1 MSNIKQKTKQIPSAN
16 TKRTRSSTSSS
27 SNIKNENENEN
38 NENNE
43 NNDENEIELQQPP
56 SKRFKKETKLT
67 KEQENFLIK
76 EKEYDDLLPEEY
88 RKYRPKG
95 FKLNTP
101 PTDRPIRIYADGV
114 FDLFHLGHMRQL
126 EQCKKSF
133 PNVTLVCGIPNDIET
148 HKRKGLTVLTDQQRY
163 DTLRHCKW
171 VDEVIEDAPWILS
184 MDFLEKHKIDYCAHD
199 DLPYVADGIDDIY
212 KPMKQAG
219 KFLVTQRTEGISTSD
234 IITKIIRDYDKYL
247 MRNFARGA
255 TRKELNVSWLKKNEL
270 DFKKQINEFR
280 SYWKKA
286 NVNLNNTSKDLY
298 FEIREFLRSKINNN
312 NINNINGINRL
323 NRKQIKNI
331 DTISVTK
338 DNNNDSNDSNT
349 ESRSNSNKNSPAF
362 LFASKYNGNEGLRRS
377 RSLIDSFKDWING
390 DDHSEIESSNQ
401 KSSEDYDDDDED
413 DEEDEEDSSDMDAY
427 GNNNEYK
434 YSNIKKENGKDLEI
448 KVKPNSNSNSNSKPK
463 SIKSEISNDEDSEDA
478 KTLTNVSNSSKVN
491 SIKSLNKSPRK
502 KTKN

>member
-1 MSNIKQKTKQIPSAN
+1 MSNSKQKTKQIPSAN
-16 TKRTRSSTSSS
+16 IKRTRSATSSQT
-27 SNIKNENENEN
+27 KVENENEN
-38 NENNE
+38 T
-43 NNDENEIELQQPP
+43 DDGIESPPP
-56 SKRFKKETKLT
+56 SKRFKKDTKLT
-67 KEQENFLIK
+67 KEQENFLLK

-163 DTLRHCKW
+163 ETLRHCKW

-312 NINNINGINRL
+312 NNHNNNNRL
-323 NRKQIKNI
+323 SRLTRKQIKDI

-338 DNNNDSNDSNT
+338 DNNSDSNDSMT

-390 DDHSEIESSNQ
+390 DDHSEIDESSNQ
-401 KSSEDYDDDDED
+401 KSSEDYDEEDED
-413 DEEDEEDSSDMDAY
+413 DVEDEEDSSDVDTY
-427 GNNNEYK
+427 GNGNGNGNSNKYK
-434 YSNIKKENGKDLEI
+434 YSNIKKENGKELEI
-448 KVKPNSNSNSNSKPK
+448 KVKPK
-463 SIKSEISNDEDSEDA
+463 SIRSDVSNEEDA
-478 KTLTNVSNSSKVN
+478 EDTKTLTNVSNSSKVN
-491 SIKSLNKSPRK
+491 SIKPVNKSPK
-502 KTKN
+502 KRTKN